1 MRNFFNMSEN
11 LAEVSEVNEGD
22 DGSDAK
28 SHVSIYSNE
37 ADNPSNWVEHVE
49 LVTNKKDYLV
59 ESMNTRSKTE
69 YGEFLVFKDV
79 LERLEAT
86 DQVRSTSMR
95 EFASAVP
102 LLTKEELIAEVQERK
117 EQHLRRHMMFE
128 QLRNA
133 MLQSPDT
140 ENQVSVHHYPPIDR
154 PVFFDPNGN
163 KRYL

>member
-1 MRNFFNMSEN
+1 MSEN
-11 LAEVSEVNEGD
+11 LTEVSEVNEGD

-37 ADNPSNWVEHVE
+37 ANNPSNWVEHVE
-49 LVTNKKDYLV
+49 LVTNKKVYLV
-59 ESMNTRSKTE
+59 ESMNTRCKTE

-95 EFASAVP
+95 EFSSAVP
-102 LLTKEELIAEVQERK
+102 LLTKEELIAEVQEHQ
-117 EQHLRRHMMFE
+117 EQNLRRHMMFE

-133 MLQSPDT
+133 MLHPLT
-140 ENQVSVHHYPPIDR
+140 WRI
-154 PVFFDPNGN
+154 
-163 KRYL
+163 RYQCIIILQLTILCFSILMVTSIICN